1 MKLVK
6 FLAAAA
12 IVSALFAAPATAE
25 ARIVKPGV
33 ENPMA
38 KEYGFQ
44 KDRKDNKFIKKK
56 KKNLKKKMKKK
67 YHGNYPNNCIKPP
80 CGYNYNR

>member
-25 ARIVKPGV
+25 ARTVKKGI
-33 ENPMA
+33 ENQMQ

-44 KDRKDNKFIKKK
+44 KDYKNNKVIKKK
-56 KKNLKKKMKKK
+56 KKSAKKKMHKK
-67 YHGNYPNNCIKPP
+67 YHGTYPNNCIKPP
-80 CGYNYNR
+80 CGYNYNN

>member
-1 MKLVK
+1 MRLVK

-12 IVSALFAAPATAE
+12 VVTALLAAPATAE
-25 ARIVKPGV
+25 ARTVKKGI
-33 ENPMA
+33 ENSMM

-44 KDRKDNKFIKKK
+44 KDYKDSKVIKKK
-56 KKNLKKKMKKK
+56 KTNMKKKMHKKR
-67 YHGNYPNNCIKPP
+67 HGNYPNNCIKPP